1 MRPWEEFVDKHT
13 WDNKD
18 VFFTSNALGGEL
30 GEVQNV
36 LKKEDAAKDF
46 PNYGRYVIE
55 REAAGVPTHQDMF
68 IDEMGDTLFYYT
80 QLLNKKGVTFE
91 QVMNAQIAKIQ
102 KQSDEHGQTY
112 KK

>member
-1 MRPWEEFVDKHT
+1 MRPWEEFVNKHT
-13 WDNKD
+13 WENKD
-18 VFFTSNALGGEL
+18 IFFTSNALGGEL

-36 LKKEDAAKDF
+36 LKKEEAFKDF
-46 PNYGRYVIE
+46 PNYADKVKQ
-55 REAAGVPTHQDMF
+55 RESLGEPGFRDMF

-91 QVMNAQIAKIQ
+91 EVMNMQIKKLQ